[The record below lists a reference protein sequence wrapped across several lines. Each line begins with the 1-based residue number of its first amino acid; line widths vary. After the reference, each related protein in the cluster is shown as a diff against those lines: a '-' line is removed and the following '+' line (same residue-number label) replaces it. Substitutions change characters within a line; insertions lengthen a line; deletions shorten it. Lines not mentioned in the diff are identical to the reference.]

1 MPSKY
6 STLLG
11 RLTLGALAA
20 VLAALTVVPAAVAQK
35 KRATTPTLKVM
46 TRNIYLGGNIF
57 LPLQAT
63 NRAEFEQKTSELW
76 NQVQSTNFPARAK
89 LLAAEIKRTDP
100 DLVGLQEVAL
110 WRRSPTGVK
119 DGSATPS
126 TTVVYDFLKSLQRAL
141 KARGLRYSVPVV
153 QQEADI
159 EASTQQYDVRLTMR
173 DAILVKREKDG
184 VKVLRKRSKQF
195 KAEVGVPT
203 QGGTITSNRGWT
215 FVDASLAGTRF
226 RFLNTHLESFLE
238 EPRVAQAKELV
249 APGGPARAKTPVIL
263 VGDLN
268 SDAQNRTGASP
279 VAYRTL
285 TRFGFKDTW
294 TAIRNKSRGFSCC
307 LKDPLLKDPPPFPGD
322 HRIDHTLVKP
332 RIKGT
337 RAEIVGRDPGQRT
350 ATGLWPSDH
359 AGVVTT
365 LRLAQ

>member
-1 MPSKY
+1 MSHRFPS
-6 STLLG
+6 
-11 RLTLGALAA
+11 RLVLALIAAVVAALA
-20 VLAALTVVPAAVAQK
+20 LVPSAMAQG
-35 KRATTPTLKVM
+35 KRAKTPALKVM

-57 LPLQAT
+57 LPIGAKD
-63 NRAEFEQKTSELW
+63 RAEFEQKTTELW

-89 LLAAEIKRTDP
+89 LLAREIKKTGP

-119 DGSATPS
+119 DNSATPS
-126 TTVVYDFLKSLQRAL
+126 TIVVYDFLKILQREL

-159 EASTQQYDVRLTMR
+159 EAATQQYDVRLTMR
-173 DAILVKREKDG
+173 DAILVKRKKNG
-184 VKVLRKRSKQF
+184 VKVRRARSKQF
-195 KAEVGVPT
+195 KADIAVPT
-203 QGGTITSNRGWT
+203 QGGTFTSNRGWT
-215 FVDASLAGTRF
+215 YVDASLAGTRF
-226 RFLNTHLESFLE
+226 RFLNTHLEAFAE
-238 EPRVAQAKELV
+238 DPRVAQAKELV
-249 APGGPARAKTPVIL
+249 ARGGPARAKTPVIV

-268 SDAQNRTGASP
+268 SDAQNLTNASP

-294 TAIRNKSRGFSCC
+294 TQIKNKSRGFSCC
-307 LKDPLLKDPPPFPGD
+307 LNDPLLKDPPPFPGD

-332 RIKGT
+332 RINGT
-337 RAEIVGRDPGQRT
+337 RAVIVGRDPGERT
-350 ATGLWPSDH
+350 TGGLWPSDH